1 MRAIKLRA
9 LTGWLIAAAVG
20 FTAAFAWQHFSNAE
34 RVGGATQ
41 AAPPAER
48 TRVEF
53 PPNAPQ
59 LQFVKTEQVVLR
71 SEPLL
76 EPLSGKVAYDENYTA
91 RIASPISGRVV
102 KIDVQPGDSVK
113 AGAALAWIDSPE
125 YVAAVA
131 DVRKDESDIQQKR
144 RAYAR
149 AKEMYEAEVLARKD
163 FESAENDVR
172 QAEAEFER
180 ARMRLRNLVPGG
192 AVTDGR
198 FPLRSPIAG
207 VVADRK
213 INPGSEVRPDA
224 PDPLFVITD
233 PTHVW
238 VIIDVPERYLSKV
251 KVGQLVQIEVDAFR
265 GLDIYGRIASI
276 GTVLDPATRRVQ
288 VRCVVANPRQLLK
301 PEMYARIVPLASE
314 QNRLARI
321 PNSALLNRGVYNYV
335 FVEKNPGVFEK
346 RQVEV
351 GLQGRDETYVKS
363 GLTEGERVVVAGTL
377 LLDSELSSGQ

>member
-1 MRAIKLRA
+1 MRAIKLRV

-20 FTAAFAWQHFSNAE
+20 FTAAFVWQHFSNAE
-34 RVGGATQ
+34 RVEAAPQ
-41 AAPPAER
+41 AAPSAER

-53 PPNAPQ
+53 APNAPQ

-71 SEPLL
+71 TEPLL

-91 RIASPISGRVV
+91 RIASPVSGRVV
-102 KIDVQPGDSVK
+102 KIDVQPGQSVK
-113 AGAALAWIDSPE
+113 AGATLAWIDSPE

-163 FESAENDVR
+163 FESAENEVR
-172 QAEAEFER
+172 QAEAEVER

-192 AVTDGR
+192 AATEGR
-198 FPLRSPIAG
+198 FPLRSPIGG
-207 VVADRK
+207 VIADRK

-265 GLDIYGRIASI
+265 GLDISGRIASI

-321 PNSALLNRGVYNYV
+321 SNAALLNRGVYNYV
-335 FVEKNPGVFEK
+335 FVETKPGVFEK
-346 RQVEV
+346 RRIEV

-363 GLTEGERVVVAGTL
+363 GLKEGDRVVVAGTL
-377 LLDSELSSGQ
+377 LLDSELSSGR

>member
-1 MRAIKLRA
+1 MRAIKLRV

-20 FTAAFAWQHFSNAE
+20 FTAAFVWQHFSNAE
-34 RVGGATQ
+34 RVEAAPQ
-41 AAPPAER
+41 AAPSAER

-53 PPNAPQ
+53 APNAPQ

-71 SEPLL
+71 TEPLL

-91 RIASPISGRVV
+91 RIASPVSGRVV
-102 KIDVQPGDSVK
+102 KIDVQPGQSVK
-113 AGAALAWIDSPE
+113 AGATLAWIDSPE

-163 FESAENDVR
+163 FESAENELR
-172 QAEAEFER
+172 QAEAEVER

-192 AVTDGR
+192 AATEGR
-198 FPLRSPIAG
+198 FPLRSPIGG
-207 VVADRK
+207 VIADRK

-265 GLDIYGRIASI
+265 GLDISGRIASI

-321 PNSALLNRGVYNYV
+321 SNAALLNRGVYNYV
-335 FVEKNPGVFEK
+335 FVETKPGVFEK
-346 RQVEV
+346 RRIEV

-363 GLTEGERVVVAGTL
+363 GLNEGDRVVVAGTL
-377 LLDSELSSGQ
+377 LLDSELSSGR